1 MYINSNERKVEL
13 SSWLKLNQPSEFS
26 DNLKLQK
33 FLFFYEVLSKIENE
47 EADFSYLRAYPNGP
61 VFSNVYGDYVYQS
74 LAFITRLDE
83 FVDKPIN
90 EVNEERAKFAGFLV
104 KILNEKELSDLTHE
118 LDAWKI
124 HEPQIE
130 NGERNI
136 DIHESDFTED
146 DFNLLQTLKEMYPI
160 ELIDNS
166 VVISIMDKNFVLPT
180 EDFYALTDEQRKV
193 FLTLVD
199 EDLNN
204 PIYVNLT
211 EEGVLLID

>member
-124 HEPQIE
+124 
-130 NGERNI
+130 
-136 DIHESDFTED
+136 
-146 DFNLLQTLKEMYPI
+146 
-160 ELIDNS
+160 
-166 VVISIMDKNFVLPT
+166 
-180 EDFYALTDEQRKV
+180 
-193 FLTLVD
+193 
-199 EDLNN
+199 
-204 PIYVNLT
+204 
-211 EEGVLLID
+211 